1 MSRWHPTTNAKL
13 GVVVF
18 DYNGRHGDSRFL
30 PLRFGDLVQILE
42 ECGGWYLGFSLRFPS
57 RKGVFPSNYIHL
69 KAFRLEN
76 AGPLER
82 VASSDDPV
90 AQEISVVL
98 REWNAIWKRL
108 YQDHAGKHDHAGKQ
122 CNSIKPLIL
131 QLIDFR
137 SQIMSGT
144 LPAVCQ
150 YCCKVYCYDIMSAL

>member
-1 MSRWHPTTNAKL
+1 
-13 GVVVF
+13 
-18 DYNGRHGDSRFL
+18 
-30 PLRFGDLVQILE
+30 VQILE

-144 LPAVCQ
+144 LPADDLVKLKKKVTSKIDWGNKLVLSDYRQ
-150 YCCKVYCYDIMSAL
+150 Y